1 MSGSAADALPNN
13 FTPASLKPKYPKF
26 GYLKIGYRISPYTAS
41 VSIPAE
47 TFMPRSQFSDGYRA
61 FISVLI
67 QARKEAGL
75 TQTELGQRI
84 GRKQTF
90 ISIIETGVRRVDVV
104 EFCALAKAM
113 GYSPQVLF
121 GRVAACLPDQLVV

>member
-1 MSGSAADALPNN
+1 
-13 FTPASLKPKYPKF
+13 
-26 GYLKIGYRISPYTAS
+26 
-41 VSIPAE
+41 
-47 TFMPRSQFSDGYRA
+47 MPRSQFSDGYRA
-61 FISVLI
+61 FIGVLI

-113 GYSPQVLF
+113 GYSPETLF
-121 GRVAACLPDQLVV
+121 QRVAASLPDQLVV